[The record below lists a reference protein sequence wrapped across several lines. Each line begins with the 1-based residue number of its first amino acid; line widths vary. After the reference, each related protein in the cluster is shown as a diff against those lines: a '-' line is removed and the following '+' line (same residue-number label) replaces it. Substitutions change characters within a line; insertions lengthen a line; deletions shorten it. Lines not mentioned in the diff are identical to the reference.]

1 MKRQE
6 KIPTQEKMAYNP
18 SNEVVFKPDR
28 INIGYDTFIFFNK
41 MAKLM
46 NYLDLRWRDKVESK
60 RK

>member
-1 MKRQE
+1 
-6 KIPTQEKMAYNP
+6 MAYNP